1 MECFG
6 QPLDNTID
14 KREVGGA
21 HSALLTEEEKL
32 SVQLGDMGLGRKKK
46 LDSGSDISKEERVRP
61 ANQSSVLD

>member
-1 MECFG
+1 M
-6 QPLDNTID
+6 
-14 KREVGGA
+14 GGA

-61 ANQSSVLD
+61 ANQNSVLD